1 MPRTL
6 KPIGRAIQTLD
17 DDGVARI
24 APTLTRRQLSA
35 ALFDTIEFHSTR
47 AARMLRD
54 SERART
60 SLYNIVTTL
69 LQAGASLDYER
80 ISKVEKKRVTARHFV
95 EFKYQYPYKVV
106 LRSSFYNGGERAKLE
121 VLFRRHHDNPRR
133 IATRKILNDLNV
145 PNDSAQKILH
155 LSKLTNHSEF
165 TGSERNIEM
174 RRNRR
179 SDDYR

>member
-6 KPIGRAIQTLD
+6 KPIERAIQTLD

-47 AARMLRD
+47 AARMLR
-54 SERART
+54 ERART
-60 SLYNIVTTL
+60 QFYNIVTTL

-80 ISKVEKKRVTARHFV
+80 ISKVEKKRVTPRHFV
-95 EFKYQYPYKVV
+95 EFKYQPPYKVV
-106 LRSSFYNGGERAKLE
+106 LRSSYYNGGERAKLE
-121 VLFRRHHDNPRR
+121 GLFRRHHDNPRR

-145 PNDSAQKILH
+145 PNDIAQKILH

-179 SDDYR
+179 SNDYR